1 MPLDTVLSRRACV
14 AAAAA
19 LGMARA
25 FGSEA
30 EPLRLLV
37 AYPPGGPTDV
47 LARQMEPVAQRALAR
62 RVLVDNVPGVAG
74 GLGVQRLLAA
84 TGPSPTVLVGSPSET
99 LLAPLV
105 NKTLRYQPEQLRL
118 IGLVTHLPVALVGG
132 AHLVEPNLA
141 ALLQRRTAASPSLS
155 YGSYGIGSHA
165 HLVGED
171 FSARARLPLLHVP
184 YNGVAPLLRDLVG
197 RQIDLA
203 FLPLTLQVHDLV
215 DQGRLRM
222 YGLASSRASLR
233 SPTETPIERHAGFDG
248 FRHDLWSGV
257 FVARTA
263 PAAWAEQAQQL
274 VRAVSSDPAFAQ
286 RKKEEGIEV
295 ASPVSAAAAETWFA
309 AEVGRYRTLVERL
322 AIGLNA

>member
-1 MPLDTVLSRRACV
+1 MSLDAMLSRRAWV
-14 AAAAA
+14 ATAAA

-30 EPLRLLV
+30 ETLRLLV

-47 LARQMEPVAQRALAR
+47 LARQMEQVVQRALAR

-84 TGPSPTVLVGSPSET
+84 AGPSTTLLVGSPSET

-105 NKTLRYQPEQLRL
+105 NRALTYQPEQLRL

-141 ALLQRRTAASPSLS
+141 ALLKRRTSASRSLS

-171 FSARARLPLLHVP
+171 FSARAQLALLHVP
-184 YNGVAPLLRDLVG
+184 YSGVAPLLRELVG
-197 RQIDLA
+197 GQIDLA

-233 SPTETPIERHAGFDG
+233 SPTDAHIEQHAGFDG

-263 PAAWAEQAQQL
+263 PAAWAEQAQQV
-274 VRAVSSDPAFAQ
+274 VRAVSSDPAFVQ

-295 ASPVSAAAAETWFA
+295 ASPVSAADADKWFA
-309 AEVGRYRTLVERL
+309 AEVGRYRKLVDRL
-322 AIGLNA
+322 AIGLTS